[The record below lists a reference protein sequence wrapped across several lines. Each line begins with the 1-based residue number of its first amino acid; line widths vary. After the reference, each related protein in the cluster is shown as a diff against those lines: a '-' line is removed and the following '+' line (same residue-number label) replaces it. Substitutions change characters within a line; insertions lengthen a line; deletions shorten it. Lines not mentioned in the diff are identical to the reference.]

1 MLTVKSIGQ
10 IWESYWSSHLSLCN
24 KAKQAHFPNCSP
36 ISWLETFK
44 ALTLMLTL
52 TLTLTLESYKLFLEW
67 LNEESS
73 QWDLRQFVSSEL
85 SSQSLSPSQRQ
96 SLRAQ
101 RPFLHL
107 NSLGSQGDGV
117 PVRRKRISGV
127 YVVIWEF
134 ACGTKAKLLTASE
147 LIASVWAVPL
157 SVTDVVP
164 RDALT
169 ALACGLIG
177 SAGSRWAGG
186 QRGLLD
192 GGGCGGW
199 GCDDYRHLFYI

>member
-10 IWESYWSSHLSLCN
+10 IWESYWSSHLALRN

-36 ISWLETFK
+36 ISWLENFK
-44 ALTLMLTL
+44 ALTLTL
-52 TLTLTLESYKLFLEW
+52 TPESYKLFLEW

-73 QWDLRQFVSSEL
+73 PWDLRQSVSSEL

-117 PVRRKRISGV
+117 PVWRQRIIGA
-127 YVVIWEF
+127 YVVTWEF

-147 LIASVWAVPL
+147 LVASVRAVPL

-164 RDALT
+164 RDALA
-169 ALACGLIG
+169 ALARGLIG

-199 GCDDYRHLFYI
+199 GCDDYRHLFYV

>member
-10 IWESYWSSHLSLCN
+10 IWESYWSSHLALCN
-24 KAKQAHFPNCSP
+24 KAKQANFPNCLP
-36 ISWLETFK
+36 ISWLENFK
-44 ALTLMLTL
+44 ALTL
-52 TLTLTLESYKLFLEW
+52 TLTLTPESYKLFLEW

-73 QWDLRQFVSSEL
+73 PWDLRQSVSSEL

-117 PVRRKRISGV
+117 PVWRRRIIGV

-147 LIASVWAVPL
+147 LVASVRAVPL

-164 RDALT
+164 WDALA
-169 ALACGLIG
+169 ALARGLIG

-199 GCDDYRHLFYI
+199 GCDDYRHLFYV